1 MALNFDPTK
10 KVRPPSSSVK
20 IFEEPKESSLSKKEE
35 TPIEHHLDT
44 NPTPINN
51 GVEKVFKQETNSVEL
66 VSNENFN
73 SVELVSKNTNGVE
86 KVLEWSLK
94 QGLDTIKSTPIGH
107 HLDTI
112 VGKEREF
119 LFFLAKQCQKNGS
132 LITPPLTIEKIKTVL
147 SYSNDG
153 IKTVVY
159 RLSNKGLITR
169 DKNKKGR
176 AGWVCYSLK
185 KEIYDQIL
193 RQEDFNNGVELV
205 LKQALKQG
213 LNEPYSNNS
222 NLIKNY
228 NNNEPAEFDFQ
239 IPENISALGISQKS
253 LQAIVRDNFLSKDE
267 VQQSLEHYSHDLS
280 KNLVKLKSAQ
290 FIMGILR
297 NKTPYIS
304 THFAQD
310 EAKAVQAEI
319 ARIKQIQSERVELA
333 ELQLRE
339 QFEDYKL
346 KNPNFLEEIKSGNQ
360 FLRSSSPKILDEI
373 AFGKFKELINTQ
385 SQNQIP

>member
-10 KVRPPSSSVK
+10 KIRPPSSSVK
-20 IFEEPKESSLSKKEE
+20 IFEEPKESSLSKEE
-35 TPIEHHLDT
+35 ATPIEHHLDT
-44 NPTPINN
+44 NQTPIIN
-51 GVEKVFKQETNSVEL
+51 GVEKVSKQEANSVGMVLSGEL
-66 VSNENFN
+66 N
-73 SVELVSKNTNGVE
+73 SVELVSKNSNGVE

-94 QGLDTIKSTPIGH
+94 QGLDTIKATPIEH

-119 LFFLAKQCQKNGS
+119 LFFLAKQCQKNGA

-213 LNEPYSNNS
+213 LNEPYSNSSLNKDI
-222 NLIKNY
+222 NTK
-228 NNNEPAEFDFQ
+228 EAEAPEFQ
-239 IPENISALGISQKS
+239 IPDNLRSLGIAQKS
-253 LQAIVRDNFLSKDE
+253 LQAIVKEDLLDFNE
-267 VQQSLEHYSHDLS
+267 IQESLNSFSFDIS
-280 KNLVKLKSAQ
+280 KNVVKNKTAG
-290 FIMGILR
+290 FFFGILR

-304 THFAQD
+304 SQYAQ
-310 EAKAVQAEI
+310 EQERAIKEQVAKYQA
-319 ARIKQIQSERVELA
+319 IQSQREQLLEL
-333 ELQLRE
+333 ELRE
-339 QFEDYKL
+339 QFEAHKL
-346 KNPNFLEEIKSGNQ
+346 KNPNFLEEIKAGNQ
-360 FLRSSSPKILDEI
+360 FLKSSSPKILDEI
-373 AFGKFKELINTQ
+373 AFGKYKELINTT
-385 SQNQIP
+385 SQNENP